1 MPKCNVLNQQGEFV
15 SEIYLLDEVFGMKPN
30 KQVLYDVVNSQRAAI
45 RQGTHSTKNRS
56 AVRGGGRKP
65 YPQKGT
71 GNARHGTIRS
81 PLWRGGGVVF
91 GPKPRQYS
99 LKVNSKVK
107 KIALNSAFSW
117 QFEQGNLII
126 IDSFKFEN
134 PKTKEFFNFLK
145 KLNLMKNNRVLIIV
159 KELNDNLLFSTNNL
173 SGVTVESVQHV
184 SVYQLLKAKKII
196 ISKESINFF
205 EKVFKKNE

>member
-15 SEIYLLDEVFGMKPN
+15 SEIYLLDEFFGVKPN
-30 KQVLYDVVNSQRAAI
+30 KQVLYDVVNSQRAAL

-91 GPKPRQYS
+91 GPKPRKYS
-99 LKVNSKVK
+99 LKVNYKVK
-107 KIALNSAFSW
+107 KIAIKSAFSW
-117 QFEQGNLII
+117 QLEQGNLII

-134 PKTKEFFNFLK
+134 PKTKYFYNFLK
-145 KLNLMKNNRVLIIV
+145 KINLNTKNNRILVIV
-159 KELNDNLLFSTNNL
+159 KELNDNLLLSTNNL
-173 SGVTVESVQHV
+173 SGVNVESVKHV
-184 SVYQLLKAKKII
+184 SVYQLLKFKKII
-196 ISKESINFF
+196 ISKECINFF
-205 EKVFKKNE
+205 EKGVEKK